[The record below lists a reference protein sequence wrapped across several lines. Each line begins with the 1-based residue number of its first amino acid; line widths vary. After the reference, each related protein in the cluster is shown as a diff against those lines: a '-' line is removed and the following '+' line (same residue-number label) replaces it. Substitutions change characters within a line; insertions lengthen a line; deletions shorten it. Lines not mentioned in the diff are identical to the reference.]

1 MLNASKK
8 ARLINDNTDLSL
20 FFVLESEAAGI
31 FYFSDL
37 NTQVD
42 SEQEEEELNNP
53 FIICDIGGGTVDI
66 CTLKKDTKKDGL
78 IEEYPPIGGDY
89 GGNYINKEF
98 MKRLIIELFGE
109 KRLEKAKKDEK
120 YIEFENNIEKLKKNL
135 EDKPYSCTLNCEIFK
150 EDINNINYELK
161 RDEKYEWY
169 LIIPSQIFLHI
180 IREIAGKIF
189 LKLLEIEKNI
199 FSSISK
205 C

>member
-78 IEEYPPIGGDY
+78 IEEYPPMGGDY
-89 GGNYINKEF
+89 GGNYINK
-98 MKRLIIELFGE
+98 
-109 KRLEKAKKDEK
+109 
-120 YIEFENNIEKLKKNL
+120 
-135 EDKPYSCTLNCEIFK
+135 
-150 EDINNINYELK
+150 DINSSENILDYYIYEYNKRAHNINYELK